1 MLGNPDLCETNLNEF
16 FFCVNECVMFK
27 KATCSPVRLQQT
39 GHVGSV
45 PYFCIQICIQNV
57 KSYFI
62 ILSDQVLFAQLASL
76 MELGHL

>member
-1 MLGNPDLCETNLNEF
+1 
-16 FFCVNECVMFK
+16 MFK

-39 GHVGSV
+39 GHGGSV

-62 ILSDQVLFAQLASL
+62 ILSDQVLFAQLNWQV
-76 MELGHL
+76 